1 MKQLFELYHYAL
13 KEAHLYLLW
22 YMYTMIHIS

>member
-13 KEAHLYLLW
+13 KEAQVV
-22 YMYTMIHIS
+22 